1 MPHSIF
7 IASSL
12 SELFFIPVTDLLD
25 EYNLF
30 LYNGQGEQIK
40 KMRETRNMSQ
50 REFARRLGVPYGTL
64 QQWEQNRV
72 QMFKSAWRNLMA
84 RG

>member
-1 MPHSIF
+1 MLK
-7 IASSL
+7 IA
-12 SELFFIPVTDLLD
+12 ELFSVPITDLLD

-30 LYNGQGEQIK
+30 LYNDQGKQIK
-40 KMRETRNMSQ
+40 RMRERRNMSQ

-72 QMFKSAWRNLMA
+72 QMFKSAWKKLLE